1 MKKQRENLGIIICV
15 SVLCTFFFISLF
27 TKNWHFLIAASPV
40 AALFIYY
47 VSVRMQNKQRWGQLP
62 GVII

>member
-47 VSVRMQNKQRWGQLP
+47 VSVRMQNKQR
-62 GVII
+62 